1 MIDLRLEYPRPQ
13 LEREDWLSLNG
24 EWDFEVDDGM
34 NGEGLK
40 YYERESLAQR
50 ILVPYCPESELSGI
64 GRKEFMNCVWYRKS
78 IDLPESSRASG
89 RCCTSAR
96 WTTTPRYTSTAS
108 SRAST
113 RAATRRS
120 AWT

>member
-34 NGEGLK
+34 NGEVLK

-78 IDLPESSRASG
+78 IDLPESFKGKRALLHFG
-89 RCCTSAR
+89 AVD
-96 WTTTPRYTSTAS
+96 
-108 SRAST
+108 
-113 RAATRRS
+113 
-120 AWT
+120 